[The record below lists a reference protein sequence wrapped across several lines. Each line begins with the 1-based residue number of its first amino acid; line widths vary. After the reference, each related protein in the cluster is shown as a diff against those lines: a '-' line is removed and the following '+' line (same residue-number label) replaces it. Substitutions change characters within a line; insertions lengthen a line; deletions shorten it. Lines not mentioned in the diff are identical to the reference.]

1 MKDAPNT
8 TPPIVGRQNTEGGF
22 KRLLFGHAAA
32 DAYYEALDRENRY
45 YLWMEFSRFGSL
57 RAYPCVL
64 QAGDETLAFLPYG
77 DNAAFLARWEALMTP
92 ENLQTLQ
99 ITELTK
105 ADFQRIY
112 RAYRSADESPDTRRD

>member
-8 TPPIVGRQNTEGGF
+8 TPPIVAKQNKEGGF
-22 KRLLFGHAAA
+22 RRLLFGHAAA

-64 QAGDETLAFLPYG
+64 QDGDKTLVFRPYG
-77 DNAAFLARWEALMTP
+77 DNDDFLKRWQALVTAEVIRTM
-92 ENLQTLQ
+92 Q

-112 RAYRSADESPDTRRD
+112 RGYREQ